1 MNKVIPKE
9 VTDIIEKIRA
19 SGYDAYIVGGCV
31 RDYLLGR
38 SPADW
43 DITTSAK
50 PQEIQEIFPD
60 SFYENKFGTVTV
72 VTENNNS
79 ALKNIEITP
88 FRIEG
93 KYSDRRH
100 PDDIKFAKT
109 LKEDLGRRDFTINA
123 LAMGQDKIIDLYGGQ
138 KDLEEKLIRSV
149 GDPNERFQE
158 DALRMMRAVRLAS
171 ELNFSIEEKT
181 LEAVKNNAGLLQKIS
196 VERIRDEF
204 IKILSIPSA
213 RPAKSLSFWEES
225 KLTKEDLETGAAQG
239 VNLLHESGLLK
250 YIVPEL
256 EIGIGVG
263 QNKHHIFTVWEH
275 NMKAFAYAVKMG
287 FSLEVI
293 IASLFHDIG
302 KPRSKRG
309 EGPSS
314 TFYGHEVIGGRI
326 TKKILSRLKFPNDMS
341 DKIVKLVR
349 WHLFFSDPEKVTL
362 SAVKRI
368 IRRVGREN
376 IWELIN
382 VRKADRIGSGVPKA
396 EPFRLRAY
404 KALIDQGL
412 RDPISLKMLK
422 TDGDEIKKILGLPQ
436 SIKVGL
442 ILKSLMGEVLN
453 DASKNNKKY
462 LETRMKELNK
472 LPESELKKI
481 SISGE
486 EKWEEVEE
494 EAIHEIKKKHHVG

>member
-1 MNKVIPKE
+1 MNKIIPKE
-9 VTDIIEKIRA
+9 VINIVEKIQA
-19 SGYDAYIVGGCV
+19 SGHDAYIVGGCV
-31 RDYLLGR
+31 RDYLSGK
-38 SPADW
+38 SPKDW

-50 PQEIQEIFPD
+50 PKEIQEIFPD
-60 SFYENKFGTVTV
+60 SFYENSFGTVTV
-72 VTENNNS
+72 VTKNS
-79 ALKNIEITP
+79 DPALKDIEITP

-109 LKEDLGRRDFTINA
+109 LNEDLGRRDFTINA
-123 LAMGQDKIIDLYGGQ
+123 LAMEQKKIIDLFDGQ
-138 KDLEEKLIRSV
+138 KDLENKIIRTV
-149 GDPNERFQE
+149 GDANDRFGE
-158 DALRMMRAVRLAS
+158 DALRMMRAVRFAA
-171 ELNFSIEEKT
+171 ELDFNIEEKT
-181 LEAVKNNAGLLQKIS
+181 ASAIKNNAKLLQQIS
-196 VERIRDEF
+196 LERIRDEF
-204 IKILSIPSA
+204 IKILSVPSS

-225 KLTKEDLETGAAQG
+225 KLTKEDMNSGAVRG
-239 VNLLHESGLLK
+239 INLLCELGLLK

-256 EIGIGVG
+256 EQGIGVG
-263 QNKHHIFTVWEH
+263 QNKHHIFTVWDH

-302 KPRSKRG
+302 KPHSKRG
-309 EGPSS
+309 EGHDS
-314 TFYGHEVIGGRI
+314 TFYGHEVIGAKM
-326 TKKILSRLKFPNDMS
+326 TSKILNRLKFPNDMR

-349 WHLFFSDPEKVTL
+349 WHLFFSDPEKVKL
-362 SAVKRI
+362 AAVKRI
-368 IRRVGREN
+368 IRRVNREN

-422 TDGDEIKKILGLPQ
+422 TNGDNIMKILKLSPG
-436 SIKVGL
+436 IKIGL
-442 ILKSLMGEVLN
+442 ILKSLMGEVLDDAKKN
-453 DASKNNKKY
+453 DKKY
-462 LETRMKELNK
+462 LEKRMKELNK
-472 LPESELKKI
+472 LSEKELKKL
-481 SISGE
+481 SMSGE

-494 EAIHEIKKKHHVG
+494 EAIHEIKKKHHVD